1 MVGTQLPFDAAL
13 ELCADT
19 HRRIVLAEL
28 VGREAPIT
36 IDALTE
42 SIVTHNHH
50 AALASVSDE
59 TVTGIR
65 TSLLHSHLPKLA
77 EAGLVEY
84 GPQRGVVVPTADLSR
99 GEPHLAAILDADPAL
114 ETPLEP

>member
-1 MVGTQLPFDAAL
+1 MVGTKLPFDAAL
-13 ELCADT
+13 ELCTDT

-28 VGREAPIT
+28 ADREAPIS

-59 TVTGIR
+59 TATRIR
-65 TSLLHSHLPKLA
+65 TSLHHSHLPKLA

-84 GPQRGVVVPTADLSR
+84 GPERGVVVPIADLSR
-99 GEPHLAAILDADPAL
+99 GQPHLATILDADPAL
-114 ETPLEP
+114 ETPLES